1 MIIYNP
7 EQDTLAELVPLYAIV
22 NPTTDYTVSKLDDSL
37 TTYSIS
43 MIINDPA
50 AYVLFV
56 EENKDG
62 VLISAQLIRQKLF
75 EGVIIEV

>member
-7 EQDTLAELVPLYAIV
+7 EQDTIAELVPLYAIV
-22 NPTTDYTVSKLDDSL
+22 DPTSDFTVSKLDDSL
-37 TTYSIS
+37 VNYSIS
-43 MIINDPA
+43 MIFNDPA
-50 AYVLFV
+50 AYVIFV

-62 VLISAQLIRQKLF
+62 VLISAKLIRQKLS